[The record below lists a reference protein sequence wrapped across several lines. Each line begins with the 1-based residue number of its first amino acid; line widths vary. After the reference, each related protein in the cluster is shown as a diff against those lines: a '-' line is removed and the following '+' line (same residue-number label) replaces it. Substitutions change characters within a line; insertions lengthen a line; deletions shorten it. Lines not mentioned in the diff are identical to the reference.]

1 MKFNVGDRVRL
12 LPHINPET
20 FITSKTQKPPY
31 CPEGLPQQKMVY
43 FVEMV
48 YHEGKTITLLGY
60 PSYTDGDSGDFQN
73 ISPYAITCF
82 ENLTILKQLND

>member
-12 LPHINPET
+12 LPHIDPKK
-20 FITSKTQKPPY
+20 ITNSKSQKPPY
-31 CPEGLPQQKMVY
+31 CPNGLPQQKMIY
-43 FVEMV
+43 YVEGI

-60 PSYTDGDSGDFQN
+60 PGYVDGDSNDMYN
-73 ISPYAITCF
+73 IAPYAATCF